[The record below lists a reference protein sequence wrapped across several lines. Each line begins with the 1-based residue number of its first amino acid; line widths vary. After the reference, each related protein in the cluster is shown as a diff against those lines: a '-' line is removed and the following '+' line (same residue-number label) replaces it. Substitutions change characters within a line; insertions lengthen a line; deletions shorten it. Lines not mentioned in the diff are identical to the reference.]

1 MKQCTLKGPL
11 AIASQNYFFFAKTLK
26 IRQCPIVLFIEEL
39 SMGMKSKRLSSL
51 VSICPRVFFT

>member
-39 SMGMKSKRLSSL
+39 SMGMKS
-51 VSICPRVFFT
+51 